1 MPGTPINDCLLSLAV
16 ALSAATGLAIAP
28 VSPAKRAIWI
38 HDAIEEA
45 STDVYSVLRI
55 YGGSEP
61 GHFAGMRR
69 PTPSI
74 EIDTRGG
81 DGQQVL
87 AQAYAIHEALLEA
100 PDGTPWLGHL
110 IEAKKF
116 DVDGVT
122 IIDDDA
128 TDKWSV
134 WVQTMTAPG
143 IVGVDEDSRHVA
155 TSNYDI
161 EFETLSQAMA

>member
-1 MPGTPINDCLLSLAV
+1 LSFDV
-16 ALSAATGLAIAP
+16 TEP
-28 VSPAKRAIWI
+28 EKRALWI
-38 HDAIEEA
+38 HEAIEGA
-45 STDVYSVLRI
+45 STPVYSVLRI

-61 GHFAGMRR
+61 GNFAGMRR

-74 EIDTRGG
+74 QIDTRGG
-81 DGQQVL
+81 DAQDVL
-87 AQAYAIHEALLEA
+87 AQAYKIHEALLEA
-100 PDGTPWLGHL
+100 ADGTPWLGHL
-110 IEAKKF
+110 IEAKTF

-122 IIDDDA
+122 IIDDDT

-143 IVGVDEDSRHVA
+143 TVGVDEDNRHVA